1 MTVVKTM
8 VTGAVAMMAALM
20 VVPVVARAQAV
31 QSLATHR
38 QLQGPAA
45 PGIRK
50 EDEAEKNTMALRCR
64 RRHGCCSTLAVK
76 QVSQV
81 HNEGAGV

>member
-20 VVPVVARAQAV
+20 VVPVVARAQAA

-38 QLQGPAA
+38 QLQGPTA

-50 EDEAEKNTMALRCR
+50 EDEAEKKHDGVALSSASWLLLNACR
-64 RRHGCCSTLAVK
+64 EASIA
-76 QVSQV
+76 SS
-81 HNEGAGV
+81 